1 MRAARASPPMTHDV
15 ADSGKFTEVQGGTGG
30 STSVTKGADGGEAS
44 RRRLTAARVICH
56 REGVGRKP
64 LWRKYVP
71 ITDPA
76 QSQKNPSARASIP
89 IDQVAI
95 PRTLWRTGAQAPL
108 ENGVEGGVKDR
119 CQRRRRPPA
128 LETSNQGRPRQP
140 LPNSPASGDYMPA
153 ESSPPRH
160 CWWLSLPALA

>member
-1 MRAARASPPMTHDV
+1 MTHDV

-44 RRRLTAARVICH
+44 RRRLTAARVIYH

-76 QSQKNPSARASIP
+76 QSQKNPSVRG
-89 IDQVAI
+89 
-95 PRTLWRTGAQAPL
+95 RGRRFPL
-108 ENGVEGGVKDR
+108 IKSQSRGHCGVL
-119 CQRRRRPPA
+119 A
-128 LETSNQGRPRQP
+128 LK
-140 LPNSPASGDYMPA
+140 LP
-153 ESSPPRH
+153 
-160 CWWLSLPALA
+160 